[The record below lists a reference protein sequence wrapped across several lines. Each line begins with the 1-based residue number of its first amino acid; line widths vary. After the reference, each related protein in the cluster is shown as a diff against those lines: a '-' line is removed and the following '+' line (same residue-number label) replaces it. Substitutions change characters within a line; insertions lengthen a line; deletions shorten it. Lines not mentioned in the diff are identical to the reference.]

1 MHDQSLTIPPAS
13 EGKQNISC
21 RQIVKW
27 NELNLSPIKI
37 NTVNQPALGTSMKI
51 CMLASTHGPNDGR
64 IFQKEAKSLA
74 KEHEVT
80 IIAPSDGSGSSVADG
95 ISIVTVKRPDSVA
108 LHPLT
113 LLRLF
118 RACLAQD
125 ADVYHCH
132 EPDALLIGVLAKY
145 LKGKRVVYDIHE
157 HWPSEIP
164 YDLGIRNGTL
174 VQRAL
179 SALVSSVEIALARRA
194 ESTFAVSESVA
205 ARFREKG
212 IDPAIISNYSI
223 ADLDIPYN
231 PVRSGRKLMFVAGN
245 IHAFHGVGECIR
257 AVSRVK
263 EDYPDVTLTLVGNVR
278 EDLDEHINGSDHNEF
293 ITSTGFLPYR
303 EMYEKL
309 NEGTAG
315 LLVFQPTYYNIS
327 IGLPNKLFDYM
338 LLGLPVIASDLPEIR
353 NVVGKADCGILV
365 DPVSVDEIA
374 DAITYLF
381 EHPEEA
387 QRMGANGRKAVLE
400 RYNWSAM
407 EADLLQI
414 YRNLDD
420 ARSRSA

>member
-1 MHDQSLTIPPAS
+1 
-13 EGKQNISC
+13 
-21 RQIVKW
+21 
-27 NELNLSPIKI
+27 
-37 NTVNQPALGTSMKI
+37 MKI

-80 IIAPSDGSGSSVADG
+80 IIAPASESGSSIADG
-95 ISIVTVKRPDSVA
+95 ISIVTVKRSDSVA

-118 RACLAQD
+118 GACLAQD

-145 LKGKRVVYDIHE
+145 LKGRRVVYDIHE

-164 YDLGIRNGTL
+164 YDLGIRNDTL
-174 VQRAL
+174 AQRVM
-179 SALVSSVEIALARRA
+179 SALISNVEIVLARRA
-194 ESTFAVSESVA
+194 EITFAVSESVA

-212 IDPAIISNYSI
+212 IEPTIISNYSI
-223 ADLDIPYN
+223 ADLDIPYDPN
-231 PVRSGRKLMFVAGN
+231 RSGRKLMFVAGN
-245 IHAFHGVGECIR
+245 LQSFHGVGECIQ
-257 AVSRVK
+257 AVSRIR
-263 EDYPDVTLTLVGNVR
+263 ERYPDVSLTLVGNVR

-309 NEGTAG
+309 NEGTVA
-315 LLVFQPTYYNIS
+315 LLVFQPTYHNIS

-353 NVVGKADCGILV
+353 NVVSKADCGILV
-365 DPVSVDEIA
+365 DPTSVDEIA
-374 DAITYLF
+374 DAISYLF

-387 QRMGANGRKAVLE
+387 RKMGANGRKAVLE

-407 EADLLQI
+407 EADLLQT
-414 YRNLDD
+414 YRNLDGT
-420 ARSRSA
+420 RSKSA

>member
-1 MHDQSLTIPPAS
+1 
-13 EGKQNISC
+13 
-21 RQIVKW
+21 
-27 NELNLSPIKI
+27 
-37 NTVNQPALGTSMKI
+37 MKI
-51 CMLASTHGPNDGR
+51 CMLTSTHGPGDGR

-80 IIAPSDGSGSSVADG
+80 LIAPSDGSGSSIADG
-95 ISIVTVKRPDSVA
+95 INIVTVKRPDAIA

-145 LKGKRVVYDIHE
+145 FKGKRVIYDIHE

-164 YDLGIRNGTL
+164 FDLGIRDGTL

-179 SALVSSVEIALARRA
+179 SALVSRVEMALAGRA

-205 ARFREKG
+205 ARFRERG
-212 IDPAIISNYSI
+212 FEPTILSNYSI
-223 ADLDIPYN
+223 TDLDVPCALN
-231 PVRSGRKLMFVAGN
+231 RNGRNLMFMAGN
-245 IHAFHGVGECIR
+245 MRAFHGVGECIQ
-257 AVSRVK
+257 AVARVR
-263 EDYPDVTLTLVGNVR
+263 EHYPDVSLTLVGNVR
-278 EDLDEHINGSDHNEF
+278 KDLDEYINGCGCNEF

-309 NEGTAG
+309 NEGIAG
-315 LLVFQPTYYNIS
+315 LLVFQPTYHNIS

-353 NVVGKADCGILV
+353 NVVGRADCGILV
-365 DPVSVDEIA
+365 DPTSVDDIA
-374 DAITYLF
+374 DAISYLF

-387 QRMGANGRKAVLE
+387 RRMGANGRKAVLE

-407 EADLLQI
+407 EADLLQT
-414 YRNLDD
+414 YRNLDGAD
-420 ARSRSA
+420 AEPT

>member
-1 MHDQSLTIPPAS
+1 
-13 EGKQNISC
+13 
-21 RQIVKW
+21 
-27 NELNLSPIKI
+27 
-37 NTVNQPALGTSMKI
+37 MKI

-80 IIAPSDGSGSSVADG
+80 IVAPSDGSGISIADG
-95 ISIVTVKRPDSVA
+95 IRIVTVKRPDSIA

-125 ADVYHCH
+125 VDVYHCH
-132 EPDALLIGVLAKY
+132 EPDALLIGVLAKF

-164 YDLGIRNGTL
+164 YDIGIRNGT
-174 VQRAL
+174 VIQRTL
-179 SALVSSVEIALARRA
+179 SALVSGVEIALARRA

-212 IDPAIISNYSI
+212 LKPIILSNYSI
-223 ADLDIPYN
+223 TDLDIPYN
-231 PVRSGRKLMFVAGN
+231 LNRSGRKLMFVAGN
-245 IHAFHGVGECIR
+245 IHSFHGVGECIQ
-257 AVSRVK
+257 AVSRVR
-263 EDYPDVTLTLVGNVR
+263 ERYPDVVLTLVGNVR
-278 EDLDEHINGSDHNEF
+278 EDLNERISGSDQNAF
-293 ITSTGFLPYR
+293 INSTGFLPYR

-309 NEGTAG
+309 NEGVAG

-353 NVVGKADCGILV
+353 NVVSKADCGILV
-365 DPVSVDEIA
+365 DPESVSDIA
-374 DAITYLF
+374 DAIAYLF
-381 EHPEEA
+381 DHPEEA
-387 QRMGANGRKAVLE
+387 QRMGANGRRAVLE
-400 RYNWSAM
+400 KYNWSAM
-407 EADLLQI
+407 EADLLQA

-420 ARSRSA
+420 TLSKST

>member
-1 MHDQSLTIPPAS
+1 
-13 EGKQNISC
+13 
-21 RQIVKW
+21 
-27 NELNLSPIKI
+27 
-37 NTVNQPALGTSMKI
+37 MKI

-80 IIAPSDGSGSSVADG
+80 IIVPSDGSGSSIADA
-95 ISIVTVKRPDSVA
+95 INIVTVKRPDSIA

-132 EPDALLIGVLAKY
+132 EPDALLIGVVTKF

-164 YDLGIRNGTL
+164 YDIGIRNGTL
-174 VQRAL
+174 VQKAL
-179 SALVSSVEIALARRA
+179 SAFISSVEIALARRA
-194 ESTFAVSESVA
+194 EITFAVSASVA

-223 ADLDIPYN
+223 ADLDIPYDPN
-231 PVRSGRKLMFVAGN
+231 RSGRKLMFMAGN
-245 IHAFHGVGECIR
+245 LQSFHGVGECIQ
-257 AVSRVK
+257 AVSRIR
-263 EDYPDVTLTLVGNVR
+263 ERYPDVSLTLVGNVR
-278 EDLDEHINGSDHNEF
+278 ETLYECIHESDHNAF
-293 ITSTGFLPYR
+293 ITTTGFLPYR
-303 EMYEKL
+303 EMYERL
-309 NEGTAG
+309 NEGVAG

-353 NVVGKADCGILV
+353 NVVDKADCGILV
-365 DPVSVDEIA
+365 DPASVGDIVN
-374 DAITYLF
+374 AISYLF
-381 EHPEEA
+381 DHPEEA
-387 QRMGANGRKAVLE
+387 RRMGANGRKAVLE

-407 EADLLQI
+407 EADLLQT

-420 ARSRSA
+420 AHARPT

>member
-1 MHDQSLTIPPAS
+1 
-13 EGKQNISC
+13 
-21 RQIVKW
+21 
-27 NELNLSPIKI
+27 
-37 NTVNQPALGTSMKI
+37 MKI

-80 IIAPSDGSGSSVADG
+80 IIAPSDGSGSSIADG
-95 ISIVTVKRPDSVA
+95 INIVTVKRPDSVA

-113 LLRLF
+113 LIRLF
-118 RACLAQD
+118 RASLAQD

-164 YDLGIRNGTL
+164 YDIGVQNGTL
-174 VQRAL
+174 VQKAL
-179 SALVSSVEIALARRA
+179 SALVSGVEIALARRA

-212 IDPAIISNYSI
+212 IEPVILSNYSI
-223 ADLDIPYN
+223 ADLDIPYI

-245 IHAFHGVGECIR
+245 IHSFHGVRECIQ
-257 AVSRVK
+257 AVSRVR
-263 EDYPDVTLTLVGNVR
+263 EHYPDVSLTLVGNVR
-278 EDLDEHINGSDHNEF
+278 EDLDEYIRGCGCNEF
-293 ITSTGFLPYR
+293 ITSTGFLSYR
-303 EMYEKL
+303 EMYKKL
-309 NEGTAG
+309 NEGTAA

-327 IGLPNKLFDYM
+327 IALPNKLFDYM

-353 NVVGKADCGILV
+353 NIVTEAGCGVLV
-365 DPVSVDEIA
+365 DPTDP
-374 DAITYLF
+374 DAIAGAIIYLL

-387 QRMGANGRKAVLE
+387 RTMGENGRRAVLE
-400 RYNWSAM
+400 RYNWGEM
-407 EADLLQI
+407 EGRLLEM
-414 YRNLDD
+414 YRAIEGRND
-420 ARSRSA
+420 A

>member
-1 MHDQSLTIPPAS
+1 
-13 EGKQNISC
+13 
-21 RQIVKW
+21 
-27 NELNLSPIKI
+27 
-37 NTVNQPALGTSMKI
+37 MKI

-80 IIAPSDGSGSSVADG
+80 IIAPASESGSSIADG

-118 RACLAQD
+118 RACLARD

-164 YDLGIRNGTL
+164 FDLGIQDSTL
-174 VQRAL
+174 VQKTL
-179 SALVSSVEIALARRA
+179 SALVSGVEIVLARRA

-212 IDPAIISNYSI
+212 IEPAIISNYSI

-278 EDLDEHINGSDHNEF
+278 EDLDEHINGADHNEF

-309 NEGTAG
+309 NEGTIA
-315 LLVFQPTYYNIS
+315 LLVFQPTYHNIS

-353 NVVGKADCGILV
+353 RVVGKADCGILV
-365 DPVSVDEIA
+365 DPASVNDIA
-374 DAITYLF
+374 DAISYLF

-387 QRMGANGRKAVLE
+387 RRMGANGRKAVLE

-407 EADLLQI
+407 EAVLLQT
-414 YRNLDD
+414 YRNLDG

>member
-1 MHDQSLTIPPAS
+1 
-13 EGKQNISC
+13 
-21 RQIVKW
+21 
-27 NELNLSPIKI
+27 
-37 NTVNQPALGTSMKI
+37 MKI

-80 IIAPSDGSGSSVADG
+80 IVAPANDSGSSVVDG
-95 ISIVTVKRPDSVA
+95 IQVVTVKRPNSVA

-113 LLRLF
+113 LIRLF
-118 RACLAQD
+118 RACLGQD

-164 YDLGIRNGTL
+164 YDIGIRNGTL
-174 VQRAL
+174 MQKVL
-179 SALVSSVEIALARRA
+179 SALVSNVEIALARRA

-205 ARFREKG
+205 VRFREKG
-212 IDPAIISNYSI
+212 IEPAIISNYSI

-231 PVRSGRKLMFVAGN
+231 PNRSGRKLMFVAGN

-257 AVSRVK
+257 AVFRVR
-263 EDYPDVTLTLVGNVR
+263 ENYPGVSLTLVGNVR
-278 EDLDEHINGSDHNEF
+278 EDLDKHINESDHNEF
-293 ITSTGFLPYR
+293 ITSTGFLPYS

-309 NEGTAG
+309 NEGTAA
-315 LLVFQPTYYNIS
+315 LLVFQPTYHNIS

-353 NVVGKADCGILV
+353 NVVGKVDCGILV
-365 DPVSVDEIA
+365 NPASVDDIA
-374 DAITYLF
+374 DAISYLF

-387 QRMGANGRKAVLE
+387 RRMGANGRKAVLE
-400 RYNWSAM
+400 RYNWFAM
-407 EADLLQI
+407 EADLLQT

-420 ARSRSA
+420 AHAKPT